1 MVLAT
6 VETPM
11 YDIGPRKYIDL
22 KVGDNVLK
30 VKIPWRYNRVMCKV
44 HGIRPIQELKEGE
57 LVNVV
62 IENRYWD
69 SENYLVLGSLSSEP
83 HV

>member
-1 MVLAT
+1 MVMAMI
-6 VETPM
+6 ETAM

-22 KVGDNVLK
+22 RIGEKVIK

-44 HGIRPIQELKEGE
+44 NGIRPIQELKEGE
-57 LVNVV
+57 LVDVI

>member
-22 KVGDNVLK
+22 RVSDNVLK

-83 HV
+83 QV

>member
-11 YDIGPRKYIDL
+11 YDIGQRKYIDL
-22 KVGDNVLK
+22 RVSDNVLK

-83 HV
+83 QV